1 MLFFGL
7 KFASVLCFY
16 AFPSLV
22 HRHDISEVENGQLR
36 AIDRW
41 QQGGL
46 YGPSLKRHMA
56 ATRIRSE
63 KYHLLS
69 HLLSNIIYYHS
80 QPGSEEKNIIYYPP
94 SRSHLHPQMFPEAI
108 SLDGSKQSKNQEF
121 LF

>member
-1 MLFFGL
+1 MLFKALIGL

-36 AIDRW
+36 AIHRW
-41 QQGGL
+41 QKGGL

-56 ATRIRSE
+56 V
-63 KYHLLS
+63 
-69 HLLSNIIYYHS
+69 S

-108 SLDGSKQSKNQEF
+108 SLDGSKQSKNKEF